1 MLRTRSHLSWIALAA
16 LVTAMAV
23 VCGDAMAGPKG
34 RDRHKPGER
43 HRHVLIVPTHYPTI
57 QSAVDAAEPGRV
69 VKILPGTYVE
79 QVVLKKDVTL
89 IGAGMDAT
97 IIRAPFAL
105 ANGQLG
111 AASIVEVLDG
121 AKVSMSRLTVQGP
134 GANPCTRG
142 PALTGGIRVHS
153 RAHLDLGF
161 AAVREIHDTPFEFC
175 PRKGTAIAVG
185 QPEPGSLPASV
196 NVHHSEITNY
206 QSTGI
211 LVLGAGSWAHI
222 VRNTV
227 AGPGRGAGVPTDGVE
242 LVAGAVG
249 TIAHNTISGNVCP
262 PNLPQ
267 NCGPDF
273 FTQFQHAGIT
283 AGGNGPGTVIVDNLL
298 IGNQVGMFLGEAD
311 EIRGNVMLDS
321 EFFGLAL
328 IGLEDGAFTIQGGAI
343 KGGGGGLWL
352 TPVALDM
359 QVVLKRLKVSDL
371 GGPAVQVLEGAE
383 FRATVVKKP

>member
-1 MLRTRSHLSWIALAA
+1 MSHVRSRLNGFWLAA
-16 LVTAMAV
+16 LVSALGVFSGLAPASTSA
-23 VCGDAMAGPKG
+23 
-34 RDRHKPGER
+34 RDRHKPAE
-43 HRHVLIVPTHYPTI
+43 HQRHVLVVPTQYPTI
-57 QSAVDAAEPGRV
+57 QSAVDAAEPGRI
-69 VKILPGTYVE
+69 VKVLAGTYVE
-79 QVVLKKDVTL
+79 QLVLKKDVTL
-89 IGAGMDAT
+89 VGAGVDAT
-97 IIRAPFAL
+97 IVRAPVAL

-134 GANPCTRG
+134 GANSCARG
-142 PALTGGIRVHS
+142 PSLTWGIRVHS

-161 AAVREIHDTPFEFC
+161 AAVRHIHDTPFEFC
-175 PRKGTAIAVG
+175 PRRGTAIAVG
-185 QPEPGSLPASV
+185 QPEPGSLPASL

-211 LVLGAGSWAHI
+211 LVLGAGSWAYI
-222 VRNTV
+222 TRNTV
-227 AGPGRGAGVPTDGVE
+227 AGPGRGSGVPTDGVE

-262 PNLPQ
+262 PHLPQ

-283 AGGNGPGTVIVDNLL
+283 AGGNGPGTVIVDNVL

-328 IGLEDGAFTIQGGAI
+328 IGLEDGEFTIEGGAV

-352 TPVALDM
+352 TPVAMDM
-359 QVVLKRLKVSDL
+359 QVLLKRLRLSDL
-371 GGPAVQVLEGAE
+371 GGPAMQILEGAE
-383 FRATVVKKP
+383 FKATVVKKP